1 MQVSEIPETDMFRY
15 LERGYWPYEF
25 RSPLTAH
32 GFSLFMKNKGIVSIE
47 WLKTEAISYKPLV
60 EVVI

>member
-1 MQVSEIPETDMFRY
+1 MN
-15 LERGYWPYEF
+15 LAA
-25 RSPLTAH
+25 LTAH
-32 GFSLFMKNKGIVSIE
+32 GFSLFTKNEGIVSIE